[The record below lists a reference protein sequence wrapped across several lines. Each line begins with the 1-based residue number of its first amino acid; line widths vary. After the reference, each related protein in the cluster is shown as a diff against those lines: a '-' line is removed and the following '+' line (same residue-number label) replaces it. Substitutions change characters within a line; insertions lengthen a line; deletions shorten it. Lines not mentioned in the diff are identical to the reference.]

1 MVDSAVLD
9 EIDLQIVHALHLDG
23 RVPFADVA
31 PLVGVSARTL
41 TRRYGHLRST
51 GAVRVVGV
59 ADPRALDLI
68 DWLVRLRGDPAAC
81 RRTADALARRD
92 DVRWV
97 GLASGGTEVTAVV
110 RVSAGVAPLTP
121 TMPGARGVTAV
132 TAVTAQC
139 LLRPLA
145 GVGGWPGHRHALPE
159 DGAAGL
165 ARPTPPRP
173 AARRLDDPE
182 LRLLAALA
190 RDGRAPAPALAS
202 VTGWSE
208 SSVRR
213 RLDRLRDEGVL
224 RFEVDV
230 EPRAVGMGCEAVLW
244 LGVTPS
250 RIPQVAKALDEHPA
264 VAFAA
269 STSGATNVVAFVL
282 CADIDGLH
290 DLLVGG
296 LGVMTGID
304 RVDTA
309 PIARH
314 VKRAGALVLPP
325 VAGSAPLTPSS
336 RMREG
341 TRG

>member
-1 MVDSAVLD
+1 MDSAVLD

-59 ADPRALDLI
+59 ADPRALDQI
-68 DWLVRLRGDPAAC
+68 DWLVRLRGDPRAC

-92 DVRWV
+92 DARWV

-110 RVSAGVAPLTP
+110 RVSSGVAPLTP
-121 TMPGARGVTAV
+121 TMPGAGGV

-145 GVGGWPGHRHALPE
+145 GVGGWPGHRRALP
-159 DGAAGL
+159 DDRSAGL

-173 AARRLDDPE
+173 AARRLDDAE
-182 LRLLAALA
+182 LRLLTALA

-213 RLDRLRDEGVL
+213 HLDRLRDEGVL

-250 RIPQVAKALDEHPA
+250 RIPQVAAALDDHPA

-282 CADIDGLH
+282 CADIDALH

-296 LGVMTGID
+296 LGATTGID

-341 TRG
+341 ARG